1 MKNALQRINFMVN
14 WNDFAAKWLDTLL
27 TSFAARPSLQA
38 RSWGWGWGKTGDS
51 HFPPSQTPTNK
62 EAHTLRWKKCSGC
75 YSNET
80 FLAEVFGCPILYH
93 VLYMYL
99 FSYSSYSKKT
109 CTIYFFRTDSLAI
122 NKLWVNLKLSSFS
135 EYDCSKSQSPLVFG
149 IKPN

>member
-1 MKNALQRINFMVN
+1 MVN

-80 FLAEVFGCPILYH
+80 FFAEVFGCPILYH

-99 FSYSSYSKKT
+99 FSYSSYSTNT
-109 CTIYFFRTDSLAI
+109 CTTNLFFRICQKRLFQELI
-122 NKLWVNLKLSSFS
+122 LWPLILGGKLKLSSFS

-149 IKPN
+149 IKTN